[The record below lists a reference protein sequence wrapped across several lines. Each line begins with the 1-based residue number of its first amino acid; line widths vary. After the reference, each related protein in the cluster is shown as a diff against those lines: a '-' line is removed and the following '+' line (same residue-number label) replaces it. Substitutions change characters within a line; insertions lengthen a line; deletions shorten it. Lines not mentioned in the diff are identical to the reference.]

1 MAANPI
7 ADSGFLVALLADRD
21 TDHEWAVSQAARFPR
36 PWKTCEAAISEAFYL
51 LGPPGAGA
59 LAALIQRRGVICAF
73 DFAAHI
79 DDVLRMMKKYNDVP
93 MAFADACLVR
103 MTEVYSDPIL
113 LTTDTDFRI
122 YRRHG
127 RQTIPSAMPR

>member
-1 MAANPI
+1 MAANRI

-21 TDHEWAVSQAARFPR
+21 TDHEWAIAQAARFPR

-51 LGPPGAGA
+51 LGPPGAAA
-59 LAALIQRRGVICAF
+59 LATLLQRGSVVCAF
-73 DFAAHI
+73 DFAAHV
-79 DDVLRMMKKYNDVP
+79 DDVLRLMKKYRDVP

-103 MTEVYSDPIL
+103 MTEIFSEPML
-113 LTTDTDFRI
+113 LTTDSHFHI

-127 RQTIPSAMPR
+127 RQVVPHVSPR

>member
-1 MAANPI
+1 MHLLT
-7 ADSGFLVALLADRD
+7 GFSKGQDALLG
-21 TDHEWAVSQAARFPR
+21 
-36 PWKTCEAAISEAFYL
+36 L
-51 LGPPGAGA
+51 LENGA
-59 LAALIQRRGVICAF
+59 LRIGF
-73 DFAAHI
+73 HI
-79 DDVLRMMKKYNDVP
+79 DVSALRKLHQKYRDRP
-93 MAFADACLVR
+93 MSLADACLVR